1 MAAAPIL
8 VGYVDSPEGRAALT
22 AAVEQARL
30 ADAPL
35 IVVTSHRGGAS
46 LKTPDAREIEQ
57 DLDDVRALLADSGV
71 QFDVRALVRGN
82 DVADDLVDLA
92 EETSAKMIV
101 IGLRKRNPVGKLIL
115 GSNSQ
120 QILLDAPCAVL
131 AVKA

>member
-1 MAAAPIL
+1 M
-8 VGYVDSPEGRAALT
+8 S
-22 AAVEQARL
+22 
-30 ADAPL
+30 
-35 IVVTSHRGGAS
+35 SHRGGSS

-57 DLDDVRALLADSGV
+57 DLDDVRGLLADAGV
-71 QFDVRALVRGN
+71 KFDVRALVRGN

-92 EETSAKMIV
+92 EETGAKLIV